1 MNQNSQRIEH
11 EGLRRLLRQV
21 EGFNLDVNVLS
32 RDYNKLG
39 LLEAQQYR
47 ILSLLCRINKVSVSF
62 VVSCLIR
69 KECVIADY
77 REGLVCLRL
86 EEVIELL
93 VSGSLP
99 SVFSIRKDFEKG
111 SVAFYYPWY
120 YTVTREPGSRLQYPF
135 RNYVPGL
142 KERITALPWVA
153 LGFKA
158 SAANKSA
165 DPGSHS
171 YTIECVRQA

>member
-1 MNQNSQRIEH
+1 MSQSSQRIESD
-11 EGLRRLLRQV
+11 RLYLFTRQV
-21 EGFNLDVNVLS
+21 ESFSLDVSVLGKEYS
-32 RDYNKLG
+32 KLST
-39 LLEAQQYR
+39 LEAQQYR

-62 VVSCLIR
+62 VVSCLVKR
-69 KECVIADY
+69 ECAVGDY

-86 EEVIELL
+86 EEVIEQL

-111 SVAFYYPWY
+111 SVSFNYPWY
-120 YTVTREPGSRLQYPF
+120 YSVTREPGSRAQYTY

-142 KERITALPWVA
+142 KERIAALPWVA

-158 SAANKSA
+158 STANNPTN
-165 DPGSHS
+165 PGSHS
-171 YTIECVRQA
+171 YTIECVRQT

>member
-1 MNQNSQRIEH
+1 MNQNLRMIEH
-11 EGLRRLLRQV
+11 DGLRRFLRQV
-21 EGFNLDVNVLS
+21 EGLSLDINVLC

-39 LLEAQQYR
+39 SLEAQQYR

-62 VVSCLIR
+62 VVSCLIK
-69 KECVIADY
+69 KECAVGDY
-77 REGLVCLRL
+77 QEGLICLRL

-99 SVFSIRKDFEKG
+99 SVFTIRKDFERG
-111 SVAFYYPWY
+111 SVAFHYPWHY
-120 YTVTREPGSRLQYPF
+120 SVTRVPGSRLQYPF

-142 KERITALPWVA
+142 KERIAALPWVA

-158 SAANKSA
+158 SAANNPE